1 MKTTIVKV
9 MLPLVLLTFIL
20 GACGEPE
27 VGSIFILKRTALGGD
42 NIDSMERA
50 MSEMKA
56 FEDIGEPDMV
66 EEYID
71 FSEISSFSVG
81 TIVRVTETDKQ
92 QSMVQIKKVYPK
104 TGNYPKMW
112 IDQDELIMALR

>member
-9 MLPLVLLTFIL
+9 ILPLLLLTFVL
-20 GACGEPE
+20 GACEEPE
-27 VGSIFILKRTALGGD
+27 VGSVFILKRTALGGV

-50 MSEMKA
+50 MNEMKA
-56 FEDIGEPDMV
+56 FEDIGELDMV